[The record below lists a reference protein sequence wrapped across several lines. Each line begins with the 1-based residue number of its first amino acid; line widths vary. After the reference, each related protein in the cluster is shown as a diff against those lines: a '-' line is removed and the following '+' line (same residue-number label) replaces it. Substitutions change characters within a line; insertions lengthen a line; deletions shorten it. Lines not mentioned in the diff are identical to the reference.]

1 MIGMVVTLM
10 MMVVMVMVMM
20 MVVMMTPVVT
30 LMGNGQC
37 EWHDNS
43 ARPWDQCDFINAEKP
58 FLLFLLFS
66 LFFIWRSLRGCDYVV
81 VDEHWKKYLDWE
93 TVLTMMVCVCWL
105 VSIVLKWKTLI
116 SLLFGE
122 ECGQSAGKSW
132 LAKSAERWREGD
144 GAVWWGPLMLDDMV
158 GYATIVSSYSTVPSS
173 L

>member
-1 MIGMVVTLM
+1 MIGIVVTLM

-58 FLLFLLFS
+58 FLLFLSFS
-66 LFFIWRSLRGCDYVV
+66 LFSFEDHCEGVIMLLLMNIG
-81 VDEHWKKYLDWE
+81 KKDLDWE

-132 LAKSAERWREGD
+132 LAKSAERWRGDD

-158 GYATIVSSYSTVPSS
+158 WYATIVI
-173 L
+173 

>member
-1 MIGMVVTLM
+1 MVSASDTITVRGRETNVTSS
-10 MMVVMVMVMM
+10 
-20 MVVMMTPVVT
+20 T
-30 LMGNGQC
+30 LK
-37 EWHDNS
+37 S
-43 ARPWDQCDFINAEKP
+43 
-58 FLLFLLFS
+58 LFS
-66 LFFIWRSLRGCDYVV
+66 YFFCFPFFSFGDHCEGVIMLLLMNIG
-81 VDEHWKKYLDWE
+81 KKDLDWE

-158 GYATIVSSYSTVPSS
+158 WYATIVSSYSTVPSS
-173 L
+173 PEVSE

>member
-1 MIGMVVTLM
+1 MVSASDTITVRGRETNVTSS
-10 MMVVMVMVMM
+10 
-20 MVVMMTPVVT
+20 T
-30 LMGNGQC
+30 LK
-37 EWHDNS
+37 S
-43 ARPWDQCDFINAEKP
+43 
-58 FLLFLLFS
+58 LFS
-66 LFFIWRSLRGCDYVV
+66 YFFCFPFFIWRSLRGCDYVV
-81 VDEHWKKYLDWE
+81 VDEHWKKDLDWE

-158 GYATIVSSYSTVPSS
+158 WYREFILYRAIEPLRGLNHATTSIGCKN
-173 L
+173 

>member
-1 MIGMVVTLM
+1 MVSASDTITVRGRETNVTSS
-10 MMVVMVMVMM
+10 
-20 MVVMMTPVVT
+20 T
-30 LMGNGQC
+30 LK
-37 EWHDNS
+37 S
-43 ARPWDQCDFINAEKP
+43 
-58 FLLFLLFS
+58 LFS
-66 LFFIWRSLRGCDYVV
+66 YFFLFSIFSFEDHCEGVIMLLLMNIG
-81 VDEHWKKYLDWE
+81 KKYLDWE

-132 LAKSAERWREGD
+132 LAKSGERWREGD

-158 GYATIVSSYSTVPSS
+158 WYATIVISYSTVQSS